1 MKKIAYWACVLAM
14 AVSTQAASY
23 KIAGYPIPLMIE
35 NSDSGL
41 FVEIIKELIQ
51 RTGEDF
57 EIVVY
62 PAQRTVAAFHAGEV
76 DAFFPALD
84 VLIEKEKASSDPMYV
99 KCDFAFTRKG
109 DPELKSIAD
118 LEGKKVGIT
127 AGYPYVKELTAN
139 PNITL
144 DVGPNDVANINK
156 LSAGRI
162 DVFVV
167 EEKTGL
173 AALKQAGVDNVAY
186 PADSPISKQ
195 NVYIAFQATDAGKAL
210 AEKFSKAL
218 QGMKEDGSFGK
229 IMERAQ

>member
-1 MKKIAYWACVLAM
+1 MKKIAYFASVLAL

-35 NSDSGL
+35 SSTSGL
-41 FVEIIKELIQ
+41 FVEIVQELIQ

-57 EIVVY
+57 EIVVF
-62 PAQRTVAAFHAGEV
+62 PAQRTVASFHAGEI

-84 VLIEKEKASSDPMYV
+84 VLIEKEKAASEPMYV

-109 DPELKSIAD
+109 EPELKSIAD

-127 AGYPYVKELTAN
+127 AGYPYVKELTTN
-139 PNITL
+139 PKITL
-144 DVGPNDVANINK
+144 DIGPNDEANIRK

-167 EEKTGL
+167 EEKTGVV
-173 AALKQAGVDNVAY
+173 ALQQAGVDNVTY
-186 PADSPISKQ
+186 PAGSPISQQ
-195 NVYIAFQATDAGKAL
+195 NVYIAFQATDAGKAQ
-210 AEKFSKAL
+210 AGKFSKAL
-218 QGMKEDGSFGK
+218 QEMKQDGSFGK
-229 IMERAQ
+229 IMERAK